1 MHRSP
6 HRVAGRA
13 DSGREPGDAR
23 RRAPRRRGQG
33 GQRAAGGGQRGGRDR
48 SPRRRRYPG
57 LHVGQSG
64 PAGRGPAGRATRRP
78 RRAVRRRQPRRHQ
91 EHPLRPVPARR
102 GAGGDRS
109 RRAEGLSG
117 RAARRPGA
125 GQDRLGADGI
135 RSLVEPVGGGHGGGS
150 AGYSGV
156 TAGATAR
163 GPKRRRGPGG
173 AGGDPGADRRR
184 RHRRVLRGAREGE
197 RAVAGGAHHGDVGQC
212 GPAGGGG
219 RLRGV
224 QRADDHPLEGCEG
237 ERQRRDQEPALGPR
251 VQRGARVAGARR
263 QRAGRRHHPGNRQA
277 RPGARRFDGARRDA
291 VGAGELRPRRG
302 DGAVGAVDPD
312 AARQGGGRFDQQC
325 PRDHRDLQSHQ
336 PRRGVRQGARH
347 PHAAGID
354 PGEDHLRG
362 PHRRGRAGRE
372 VRPRLPD
379 AVLQQAGAA
388 ARSAHRQGGGHQR
401 RRRAGRVRAARQ
413 LRVQRGDRGPGRE
426 FPLRHRERRPGS
438 GEPGAQP
445 DLLDRDWELRSHDVP
460 AGAAAGRAGR
470 RAGGADHHDARQPA
484 RRNSGGRPRAD
495 PRDRRELRD
504 GRSHTTARHGAVR
517 ADRHQPEGDAPRDGQ
532 PAGPDGSARRALQRA
547 ARVGGHRLHVPDAAG
562 GQPDIGERRRNG
574 GHRRPYG
581 DRSHGNQ
588 VRNTVPRRLAD
599 SREAVRLQLRAGI
612 AARSVDTH
620 YAAHHR
626 RPGDAQHR
634 EVTRSVLM
642 QQMRGVREW
651 CALVALA
658 GVVGACETARNPG
671 GVLRDQITPTITLVA
686 ASDTQQ
692 ISNGL
697 SFTVAATDNLG
708 LKDVRL
714 TYSDPSIA
722 QSDSIFTSAVTTF
735 SQSEHITFPPTSG
748 AGGFITIIGRATD
761 GAGNF
766 AEDTIVIFLS
776 NVQALSVTLVA
787 PTAPAVASSGKNI
800 PVEVHAQ
807 QLGGLERIGFIIT
820 PRARQPP
827 DTFYTD
833 TLTVQ
838 PGFTTFTVTGFA
850 VDAGGRRAFS
860 NTVTVTVQTP
870 GNDVTPPTVSHMI
883 SSRVEVNDNV
893 AVHATDPSG
902 IKVMGFRVD
911 TALAAVPPFTGVT
924 PLKFVLDSTMAA
936 GNLTTVDKVFALA
949 LPLADSGLPKSVVI
963 RGYACDL
970 AVARNC
976 AYSQTSTVIVGSPAR
991 RAAPMVIGASGG
1003 VDTVVVVAGTTH
1015 SLPFGGH
1022 IADAIYNSN
1031 RRELYL
1037 TNDAL
1042 GRVEVYKLATNTLDP
1057 TGIITAGPVPWGIAL
1072 WPVDTLG
1079 TYDPNRVVVADAGG
1093 TELSILDASTR
1104 RLLWRQAL
1112 PNFLIEKYS
1121 IQIVANFIRA
1131 VITVHDVSDRPQ
1143 YLGTVCRVTS
1153 GGSTCNADSIY
1164 AIYSTTPT
1172 QSSSSPFSGRA
1183 TLRMEKLIN
1192 STDTTQLFGH
1202 LFWELGALGQNVTG
1216 DTLRIVLIRPTQG
1229 QSKVVLTAC
1238 RQVTIDFGSFGLG
1251 DQTFVR
1257 NTGNFTH
1264 AFVGEGGSNIELSS
1278 ARVFAYSAKKQLIRP
1293 ANSCTMGGAFGIP
1306 ESGNDDQDF
1315 GMSPGVHG

>member
-1 MHRSP
+1 
-6 HRVAGRA
+6 
-13 DSGREPGDAR
+13 
-23 RRAPRRRGQG
+23 
-33 GQRAAGGGQRGGRDR
+33 
-48 SPRRRRYPG
+48 
-57 LHVGQSG
+57 
-64 PAGRGPAGRATRRP
+64 
-78 RRAVRRRQPRRHQ
+78 
-91 EHPLRPVPARR
+91 
-102 GAGGDRS
+102 
-109 RRAEGLSG
+109 
-117 RAARRPGA
+117 
-125 GQDRLGADGI
+125 
-135 RSLVEPVGGGHGGGS
+135 
-150 AGYSGV
+150 
-156 TAGATAR
+156 
-163 GPKRRRGPGG
+163 
-173 AGGDPGADRRR
+173 
-184 RHRRVLRGAREGE
+184 
-197 RAVAGGAHHGDVGQC
+197 
-212 GPAGGGG
+212 
-219 RLRGV
+219 
-224 QRADDHPLEGCEG
+224 
-237 ERQRRDQEPALGPR
+237 
-251 VQRGARVAGARR
+251 
-263 QRAGRRHHPGNRQA
+263 
-277 RPGARRFDGARRDA
+277 
-291 VGAGELRPRRG
+291 
-302 DGAVGAVDPD
+302 
-312 AARQGGGRFDQQC
+312 
-325 PRDHRDLQSHQ
+325 
-336 PRRGVRQGARH
+336 
-347 PHAAGID
+347 
-354 PGEDHLRG
+354 
-362 PHRRGRAGRE
+362 
-372 VRPRLPD
+372 
-379 AVLQQAGAA
+379 
-388 ARSAHRQGGGHQR
+388 
-401 RRRAGRVRAARQ
+401 
-413 LRVQRGDRGPGRE
+413 
-426 FPLRHRERRPGS
+426 
-438 GEPGAQP
+438 
-445 DLLDRDWELRSHDVP
+445 
-460 AGAAAGRAGR
+460 
-470 RAGGADHHDARQPA
+470 
-484 RRNSGGRPRAD
+484 
-495 PRDRRELRD
+495 
-504 GRSHTTARHGAVR
+504 
-517 ADRHQPEGDAPRDGQ
+517 
-532 PAGPDGSARRALQRA
+532 
-547 ARVGGHRLHVPDAAG
+547 
-562 GQPDIGERRRNG
+562 
-574 GHRRPYG
+574 
-581 DRSHGNQ
+581 
-588 VRNTVPRRLAD
+588 
-599 SREAVRLQLRAGI
+599 
-612 AARSVDTH
+612 
-620 YAAHHR
+620 
-626 RPGDAQHR
+626 
-634 EVTRSVLM
+634 M

-671 GVLRDQITPTITLVA
+671 GVLRDQIPPTITLVA

-714 TYSDPSIA
+714 TYSDPSIG

-820 PRARQPP
+820 PRAAVVDPSTPPTDSLVFTPPARQPP

-870 GNDVTPPTVSHMI
+870 GNDVTPPAVSHTI
-883 SSRVEVNDNV
+883 SSRVEVNDNI

-911 TALAAVPPFTGVT
+911 TALAAAPPFTGIT

-936 GNLTTVDKVFALA
+936 GNLTTVDKVFPLA
-949 LPLADSGLPKSVVI
+949 LPLSDSGLPKSVVI

-970 AVARNC
+970 ATARNC
-976 AYSQTSTVIVGSPAR
+976 AYSQTSTVIAGSPPRGAPL
-991 RAAPMVIGASGG
+991 RAIGASGG
-1003 VDTVVVVAGTTH
+1003 VDTVIVVAGTTH
-1015 SLPFGGH
+1015 ALPFGGH

-1037 TNDAL
+1037 TNDVL
-1042 GRVEVYKLATNTLDP
+1042 GRVEVYNLGTNTFDP
-1057 TGIITAGPVPWGIAL
+1057 NGIITAGPVPWGIAL

-1104 RLLWRQAL
+1104 LLLWRQAL

-1121 IQIVANFIRA
+1121 ITVLNGFTRA
-1131 VITVHDVSDRPQ
+1131 IITVHDVSDRPQ
-1143 YLGTVCRVTS
+1143 YLGTVCRVT
-1153 GGSTCNADSIY
+1153 GGSSTCAADSIY

-1264 AFVGEGGSNIELSS
+1264 GFVGEGGNATAAF
-1278 ARVFAYSAKKQLIRP
+1278 ARVFSYSAKKLLTTP
-1293 ANSCTMGGAFGIP
+1293 ANTCLMGGAIA
-1306 ESGNDDQDF
+1306 ESGTDDQDF
-1315 GMSPGVHG
+1315 GMSPGTHVSDFISNTGVHVVSIATNFNGATNLVRAGTDSTYYLDEGLRLWGTSSVGSATPGMDMNYNHKFEPGVGCVATCGGGSGILAERMVFAASPDTSIRAFDTYFFNQQKKIAIRDPIVGPLRVAFDATSNQQYLFGITSRGLVVISLPTITNNNPQAPPRR